1 MIKRFYRTVG
11 FELAKISSSKGG
23 YITALIVII
32 LQPFLAIIE
41 AKSIAVIGLEATP
54 ETCPQL
60 AEALPPLEYMG
71 FDVVLFGL
79 LPMVVFGALIGANEF
94 KNHNLRTTLLCQNN
108 RSSVFLAKIVSLT
121 IITVSVSIITNFLT
135 IAATHIG
142 LGEIGLNP
150 FLLSPI
156 TWKYIG
162 FTVIYWVLL
171 TMLSFG
177 IGMLFRNSLVPL
189 FFLIPQVYNLG
200 EFLAKRWDWGEYLP
214 VAAGNLLIATPTD
227 FLEHN
232 PVKGSIILLLWV
244 GVSISSAMYFFVH
257 NDVGGNY

>member
-1 MIKRFYRTVG
+1 MMKTFFRTLY
-11 FELAKISSSKGG
+11 FELSKIISSKVW
-23 YITALIVII
+23 YITSLIVMII
-32 LQPFLAIIE
+32 QPLFGIIE
-41 AKSIAVIGLEATP
+41 ARDIAAIGLDATP
-54 ETCPQL
+54 ETHSQL

-79 LPMVVFGALIGANEF
+79 LPMVIFGGLIGASEF

-108 RSSVFLAKIVSLT
+108 RSIVVGAKVVALA
-121 IITVSVSIITNFLT
+121 IITALVSAITNYLT

-142 LGEIGLNP
+142 LAELGLNP
-150 FLLSPI
+150 FLLSAI

-162 FTVIYWVLL
+162 FSIIYWVLL

-177 IGMLFRNSLVPL
+177 IGLLFRNALVPL
-189 FFLIPQVYNLG
+189 IFLIPQVYNLG
-200 EFLAKRWDWGEYLP
+200 KYLAQRWDWGAYLP

-232 PVKGSIILLLWV
+232 PIKGGIILLLWV
-244 GVSISSAMYFFVH
+244 GVTLSIAMYFFIH
-257 NDVGGNY
+257 NDVGGKY